1 MSKSGFYQQ
10 QHLKADVGII
20 VVANTKTVDIKL
32 SNIREIVAT
41 IIADGSIA
49 PDRYKAL
56 DDTAIKLALIQGATV
71 TVNVETESGDVLYQV
86 ISARKD
92 GEKYVVTAK
101 ENGEPAGLLFNVNVD
116 VNIYDFHV
124 DLCFTYWCE
133 QFFKDTKSQ
142 YIPATGSDSAELV
155 IENTLDRFPRI
166 GDLFAIE
173 GKMPGFSNVE
183 TMVAIING
191 VCMDGK
197 KTKLRLSKKGL
208 KSKGCAAKKAV
219 AGFKEGVYKIQSMYP
234 VVQVEGPGQRT
245 REIFLTWKSIQ
256 TLNGVLRK
264 TAQAGAGTF
273 NLVFNVD
280 SSSRVYN
287 FDSNTKTVSSIK
299 VNDYIEK
306 VIKGTAKGGDIL
318 VQLTSPS
325 EKNILSRSL
334 YPFFGLVSKLSWSV
348 VGYNA
353 TVKTSLHHA
362 AKLGE
367 KTVIEKFS
375 MTFLPIS
382 GIPLE

>member
-1 MSKSGFYQQ
+1 MSKSGEGFILLYQQ
-10 QHLKADVGII
+10 QHLKADVVIEPHS
-20 VVANTKTVDIKL
+20 ATKTV
-32 SNIREIVAT
+32 EIVLKNIGGVAAT
-41 IIADGSIA
+41 IIDTDGAIV
-49 PDRYKAL
+49 PYRYKAL
-56 DDTAIKLALIQGATV
+56 DYTAIQLALTQGATV
-71 TVNVETESGDVLYQV
+71 TVNVETEQGPVLYQV
-86 ISARKD
+86 LSARKD
-92 GEKYVVTAK
+92 GENYVIIAK
-101 ENGEPAGLLFNVNVD
+101 AIGEQPAIGQSFLNVNVD
-116 VNIYDFHV
+116 VTMYDYDIP
-124 DLCFTYWCE
+124 DLCFTYFCDW
-133 QFFKDTKSQ
+133 FFKDTKSQ

-155 IENTLDRFPRI
+155 IEKTLDRFPRI
-166 GDLFAIE
+166 GGLFAIE
-173 GKMPGFSNVE
+173 GKMAGFSNVE
-183 TMVAIING
+183 TMVGIING

-234 VVQVEGPGQRT
+234 VVQVQP
-245 REIFLTWKSIQ
+245 WKQIQ
-256 TLNGVLRK
+256 TRNGVLRK
-264 TAQAGAGTF
+264 TAQAGTF

-280 SSSRVYN
+280 SSSSVYF

-318 VQLTSPS
+318 VELTSPS

-334 YPFFGLVSKLSWSV
+334 DKSTHTFGLVSKLSWSV

-375 MTFLPIS
+375 IFLPPD
-382 GIPLE
+382 GWFF

>member
-10 QHLKADVGII
+10 QHLKADVGIVGI
-20 VVANTKTVDIKL
+20 VAANTKTVDIKL
-32 SNIREIVAT
+32 SNIREIAAT

-92 GEKYVVTAK
+92 GKKYVMTAK
-101 ENGEPAGLLFNVNVD
+101 AIGVQPARGTIAIALFNVNVD
-116 VNIYDFHV
+116 VTTYDF
-124 DLCFTYWCE
+124 DLCDTVYWSWFCDNP
-133 QFFKDTKSQ
+133 FLKDTKSQ

-173 GKMPGFSNVE
+173 GKIAGFSNVE
-183 TMVAIING
+183 TMVGIING

-245 REIFLTWKSIQ
+245 LPWKSIQ

-264 TAQAGAGTF
+264 TAQAGTF

-334 YPFFGLVSKLSWSV
+334 DHPLPGLLSKLSWSV
-348 VGYNA
+348 VGYNG
-353 TVKTSLHHA
+353 TVKISLHHA
-362 AKLGE
+362 AKLAE

-375 MTFLPIS
+375 I
-382 GIPLE
+382 